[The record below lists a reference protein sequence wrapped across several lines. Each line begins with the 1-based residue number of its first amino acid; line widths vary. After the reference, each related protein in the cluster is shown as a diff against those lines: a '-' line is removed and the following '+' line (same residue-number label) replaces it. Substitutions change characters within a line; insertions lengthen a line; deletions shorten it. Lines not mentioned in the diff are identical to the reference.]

1 MLKKNSLLYFVAVC
15 LIAGMATDSLR
26 AGVRPGTRSRT
37 RKSLQGAQGM
47 RTLAG
52 QALTLLPTGQ
62 WLLAGGEGPNGPVDS
77 ISIRDP
83 RSGSVTQIDG
93 KMIHPRAWHTATL
106 LPDGTVLIFGGVGE
120 NGKLVDAAEIY
131 DPTMQRSQTVPIAN
145 LLVRAHHSATLLTD
159 GRVLIAG
166 GVDEEGV
173 VTGSLQLLDSGTGAV
188 QTGATTLLTARQDH
202 TAILEADGTVL
213 LWGGTSAHG
222 APLNYGEIFDP
233 NSLSLR
239 IQASLVQPSADNQPP
254 QVMESIPENNAADV
268 SSSILISLRFS
279 KPLQVG
285 TVNASTTT
293 LRSSQGDVQARIVPA
308 EGGMLAFISP
318 NAALDAG
325 TFYTLSLTGLTDKS
339 GQALPETQ
347 ISFTTAASSSDTGA
361 SSGGAGIVGTPGGS
375 GSDPF
380 DSSSRKLPP
389 LRAKPGETALS
400 GQVLK
405 LDGEPLAEVTFQIAG
420 SKSTMRSD
428 RTGRFLLTDFTAG
441 HIVLS
446 IDGTTANTQKETY
459 GYFEVGVDIIAGQTN
474 VLSYTIWMPVL
485 DMEHAVTIPSTT
497 QSEVVVT
504 TPLIPGLELHIPPQ
518 SSIIDRHG
526 NPVTKISITP
536 VPLKQ
541 PPFPLPGGVVVP
553 VYFTIQPG
561 GAYIKVQ
568 NPSGPQGAQLF
579 YPNTFHSP
587 ARTLFNF
594 WDYNADSKG
603 WFVYG
608 HGKVSADLSQVVPDP
623 GTVIY
628 EFSGAMVSNP
638 ASNAPPPASPGGKPG
653 GDPVDLAT
661 GLLIHSKTDLVLS
674 DVIPIAL
681 TRTYRQSDSVSRAF
695 GIGASHPYDMF
706 LVGDNVTSP
715 EGYTYQD
722 LILADGGRIHFSRTT
737 PCVTSDGSCS
747 NSAIFTSFSPTS
759 FYGATLQFFTTIWK
773 LTKKDGTVYTFP
785 DSTAS
790 TVSQSAAV
798 IGMQDRFGNSLTF
811 TRDNNSNLTQIT
823 SPNGRWIKFT
833 YDTSNRITQ
842 AQDIIGRTV
851 NYTYDP
857 GGRLST
863 VTDANGGT
871 WTYTYDPA
879 NNMLTIQ
886 DARQIVYLTNQFDA
900 NNRVIKQTQ
909 ADNGIYQFAYT
920 LDADGNVT
928 QTNVTAPNGN
938 VEQVAFNSDGYV
950 TSDTYALGKTEQQ
963 TITYN
968 RQPVSDLL
976 LSMTDALGRQTSY
989 TYDPMGNVMGI
1000 TRLAGTPNA
1009 VTTTLAYEPVFN
1021 QLTAITD
1028 PLGHTTSLNYDGSG
1042 NLITV
1047 VDPLGNLSELTY
1059 NSAGQPVS
1067 VTDSL
1072 GNTTQFA
1079 YDLGDLVQITDPL
1092 ARTVNRFVDSAG
1104 RLISV
1109 TDPAGQLTQ
1118 IAYNPLNQISSTT
1131 DPKGNK
1137 TNFAYDPNG
1146 NLSSVTDA
1154 NNHATQYTYDN
1165 MDRLAT
1171 RKDPLLNQESYQY
1184 DGNGNL
1190 TQFTD
1195 RRGKVTTYT
1204 YDGLNRMAFAGFG
1217 TQAGPTYE
1225 STVNYTYDAGNRLT
1239 KTVDSIAGTITRGYD
1254 DRFDALTSDATP
1266 QGTVGVSYDAAGRR
1280 ANLTVSGQAVANYT
1294 FDAANRLRQIVQGS
1308 ATVQLGYDADNRR
1321 TTLTL
1326 PNGIVVSYNY
1336 DNASQLAGLT
1346 YSLGSATLGNLSYS
1360 YDTLER
1366 RASLGGSF
1374 ARTGLPLAIT
1384 ATAYNANNQ
1393 LTTWGTANLFYDLNG
1408 NMTSDGTHSYTWD
1421 ARNHL
1426 SQIDS
1431 GNTASFFYDPL
1442 GRRTSKSVLGTT
1454 TNFLYDGA
1462 NAVKEV
1468 IGGTNT
1474 ANSLSGGIDEVFQRT
1489 DSAGARSFLTDA
1501 LGSTVAL
1508 ADSSGTLQTQ
1518 YTFEPFGNTTLSGSS
1533 TTNSFA
1539 YTGRELDAGNLY
1551 FYRARY
1557 YSSTLQRFVSED
1569 PIRFNGGVNF
1579 YAYANE
1585 SPTSLIDPLGLFA
1598 MGGRNCGNKAANN
1611 GRNCTTGSASKLQYV
1626 AASAEVSAMTAEFF
1640 SGLGPGNLTFDPNSA
1655 TSQVMA
1661 QSGPVQEVLNS
1672 YYMTG
1677 QTSGLYTFG
1686 LPGLVSAGGNPVAQF
1701 VGSFRWS
1708 ITPGSDGIN
1717 LSLTNTTSFRSLT
1730 YDVGPQWQRGS
1741 WPTPMGNTHQT
1752 YKITATCH

>member
-15 LIAGMATDSLR
+15 LIAGMTTDSLR

-52 QALTLLPTGQ
+52 QAVTLLPTGQ

-93 KMIHPRAWHTATL
+93 KMIHARAWHTATL
-106 LPDGTVLIFGGVGE
+106 LPDGTVLIFGGVRE
-120 NGKLVDAAEIY
+120 HGKLVDAAEIY
-131 DPTMQRSQTVPIAN
+131 DPTTQQSQTVPIAN

-166 GVDEEGV
+166 GVDQEGV
-173 VTGSLQLLDSGTGAV
+173 VSGSLQLLDSRTGAV
-188 QTGATTLLTARQDH
+188 QTVAAVLLTARQDH

-213 LWGGTSAHG
+213 LWGGTNAHG

-239 IQASLVQPSADNQPP
+239 IQASLVQPAADIQPP
-254 QVMESIPENNAADV
+254 QVMESIPENNAANV
-268 SSSILISLRFS
+268 SSSVLISLRFS

-285 TVNASTTT
+285 TVNASTTR
-293 LRSSQGDVQARIVPA
+293 LSSSQGDVQARIVPA

-347 ISFTTAASSSDTGA
+347 ISFTTAVSSSDTGA
-361 SSGGAGIVGTPGGS
+361 NSGGAGIVGTPSGS

-405 LDGEPLAEVTFQIAG
+405 LDGEPLAEVTLQIAG
-420 SKSTMRSD
+420 SKSTTRTD

-579 YPNTFHSP
+579 YPNSFHYP

-608 HGKVSADLSQVVPDP
+608 HGKVSTDLSQVIPDP
-623 GTVIY
+623 STVIY
-628 EFSGAMVSNP
+628 EFTGAMVSNP

-653 GDPVDLAT
+653 GEPVDLQT
-661 GLLIHSKTDLVLS
+661 GLFIYKKTDLVLA

-681 TRTYRQSDSVSRAF
+681 TRTYRQNDSVSRAF

-706 LVGDNVTSP
+706 LVGDNANSP
-715 EGYTYQD
+715 EGYTYVD
-722 LILADGGRIHFSRTT
+722 LIMADGGRIHFSRTT
-737 PCVTSDGSCS
+737 PCNTLDGSCS
-747 NSAIFTSFSPTS
+747 IAPATFTSFSPTS
-759 FYGATLQFFTTIWK
+759 FYGATLQFFTSVWK

-785 DSTAS
+785 DCTNCGL
-790 TVSQSAAV
+790 SQPAAV
-798 IGMQDRFGNSLTF
+798 IGMQDRFGNALTF

-863 VTDANGGT
+863 VTDANGGV

-886 DARQIVYLTNQFDA
+886 DARQIVYLNNQYDP

-976 LSMTDALGRQTSY
+976 LSVTDALSRQTSY
-989 TYDPMGNVMGI
+989 TYDPMGNVTSI
-1000 TRLAGTPNA
+1000 TLLAGTPSA
-1009 VTTTLAYEPVFN
+1009 TTTTLSYEPVFN
-1021 QLTAITD
+1021 QLTAVTD
-1028 PLGHTTSLNYDGSG
+1028 PLGHTTSLNYDTNG
-1042 NLITV
+1042 NLIAV
-1047 VDPLGNLSELTY
+1047 VDPLGNPTEMAY
-1059 NSAGQPVS
+1059 NSAGQPIS
-1067 VTDSL
+1067 VTDPL

-1104 RLISV
+1104 RLVSV
-1109 TDPAGQLTQ
+1109 TDPMGQITQ
-1118 IAYNPLNQISSTT
+1118 RVYNQLNLITSVT

-1137 TNFAYDPNG
+1137 TDFAYDPNG

-1165 MDRLAT
+1165 MDRIAT
-1171 RKDPLLNQESYQY
+1171 RKDALLNQGSYQY
-1184 DGNGNL
+1184 DGNWNL

-1195 RRGKVTTYT
+1195 RRGKVTTYS
-1204 YDGLNRMAFAGFG
+1204 YDGLNRRTFAGFG
-1217 TQAGPTYE
+1217 TQTGPTYE
-1225 STVNYTYDAGNRLT
+1225 STINYTYDAGNRLT
-1239 KTVDSIAGTITRGYD
+1239 KAVDSISGTTTRSYD
-1254 DRFDALTSDATP
+1254 DQARKVTETTP
-1266 QGTVGVSYDAAGRR
+1266 QGAVSYTYDAAGRR
-1280 ANLTVSGQAVANYT
+1280 ASLTVPGQAVANYT
-1294 FDAANRLRQIVQGS
+1294 LDAANRLTQIVQGS
-1308 ATVQLGYDADNRR
+1308 TTVLIGYDVDYRR

-1326 PNGIVVSYNY
+1326 PDGIVVNYSY
-1336 DNASQLAGLT
+1336 DSASQLSGMSYTL
-1346 YSLGSATLGNLSYS
+1346 SPATLGNLSYS
-1360 YDTLER
+1360 YDALGR
-1366 RASLGGSF
+1366 RDSLGGSF

-1384 ATAYNANNQ
+1384 TTAYNADNQ

-1426 SQIDS
+1426 KQIDS
-1431 GNTASFFYDPL
+1431 GTTASFTYDPF
-1442 GRRTSKSVLGTT
+1442 GRRATKSIVGTSTT
-1454 TNFLYDGA
+1454 FLYDGA
-1462 NAVKEV
+1462 NAVQEV
-1468 IGGTNT
+1468 IGGMNT
-1474 ANSLSGGIDEVFQRT
+1474 ANSLMGKTDEVFQRT
-1489 DSAGARSFLTDA
+1489 DSAGALSFLADG
-1501 LGSTVAL
+1501 LGSTLAL
-1508 ADSSGTLQTQ
+1508 ADSTGTLQTQ
-1518 YTFEPFGNTTLSGSS
+1518 YTFEPFGNTTSTGSAS
-1533 TTNSFA
+1533 TNSFA
-1539 YTGRELDAGNLY
+1539 YTGRELDATGLY

-1557 YSSTLQRFVSED
+1557 YSSALQRFVSED
-1569 PIRFNGGVNF
+1569 PIGLVGGINTFVYVRNSPVN
-1579 YAYANE
+1579 
-1585 SPTSLIDPLGLFA
+1585 LRDPLGLCP
-1598 MGGRNCGNKAANN
+1598 GCGD
-1611 GRNCTTGSASKLQYV
+1611 CSVDLSASLSASGPGTNEPGDCAQHRADAALSCAVVVGFPCYLACNYLFSPPVPTPIWRAAKLACYAACALDV
-1626 AASAEVSAMTAEFF
+1626 AACYVFTMRTEF
-1640 SGLGPGNLTFDPNSA
+1640 PTCNL
-1655 TSQVMA
+1655 
-1661 QSGPVQEVLNS
+1661 
-1672 YYMTG
+1672 Y
-1677 QTSGLYTFG
+1677 
-1686 LPGLVSAGGNPVAQF
+1686 
-1701 VGSFRWS
+1701 
-1708 ITPGSDGIN
+1708 
-1717 LSLTNTTSFRSLT
+1717 
-1730 YDVGPQWQRGS
+1730 
-1741 WPTPMGNTHQT
+1741 
-1752 YKITATCH
+1752 